1 MITSVILSFA
11 STLTPMATGTQ
22 SGAAISTATN
32 PTRAQTAQQKK
43 APRLIRDLNGKVLG
57 DEATADLAL
66 GGDFYN
72 PFVGRRSAT
81 AYLYGT
87 WEVTLNDTGTAW
99 QEKFLI
105 GLPRHPQWPTP
116 MLVAFHGWG
125 STQEDIIIRTRY
137 FQKAM
142 ARGWVVVAPLGA
154 HQFNYSID
162 YSQKNTEAV
171 LDWVMSYFAIDSDR
185 IYGVGFSMGGGSV
198 STYAARH
205 QDPTHAR
212 FAAIVD
218 HTGTVSIRDIWTHAL
233 DKSLLEHEL
242 MFEGSPMQVPFRY
255 QSASVIDLD
264 ASGQIDPNADLA
276 RNLIRTPVKVF
287 AVAGDPNAHLVEE
300 SIDFHGHLTGLGGT
314 PQLEIDPGTTHRWTN
329 LPEDEALDWLQQYR
343 LVERAFGTV
352 AYCWQGDRRG
362 HPGRAQVV
370 DRRGHRPRPAA
381 RRRAAAGRGAHPGLG
396 ARTTVQMDAD
406 PVALTAPG
414 RGLRVGARR
423 AGVAGAGRAGRR
435 GDRGGRLLARAAQP
449 RRGVHG
455 PDRPPRRAGGH
466 RMSTTTR
473 RPDAP
478 TSTRRRRRR
487 SRRC

>member
-343 LVERAFGTV
+343 LVNRRGPVRVLADRSARWYHFTITAAIEGQFSPFRWALDEMNNRVVLDQIENISKIRFRPAGTGLPTATFEV
-352 AYCWQGDRRG
+352 MLNLTNPGPIDVVLEGYEVPPSSVTQGDPVV
-362 HPGRAQVV
+362 HPG
-370 DRRGHRPRPAA
+370 P
-381 RRRAAAGRGAHPGLG
+381 
-396 ARTTVQMDAD
+396 
-406 PVALTAPG
+406 
-414 RGLRVGARR
+414 
-423 AGVAGAGRAGRR
+423 
-435 GDRGGRLLARAAQP
+435 
-449 RRGVHG
+449 
-455 PDRPPRRAGGH
+455 
-466 RMSTTTR
+466 TTR
-473 RPDAP
+473 
-478 TSTRRRRRR
+478 
-487 SRRC
+487 